1 LRKSGGKKKKT
12 FASLGRLKFQR
23 DGTAA
28 KHHNSVAVFFVSR
41 KKFNNTI

>member
-1 LRKSGGKKKKT
+1 LRKRGGKEKKT

-28 KHHNSVAVFFVSR
+28 KHHNSAAVIFLSKE
-41 KKFNNTI
+41 KKSF